1 MREKLNQGKS
11 FAGERAHNY
20 KIYVLGLLVFVFFK
34 LKFVQYREK
43 LLYIHR
49 EDKWNNVRKIF
60 LLNGTSQVLKTKFA
74 SRKHKFQKTRLFTL
88 VKLIFCEQII
98 SGFLL

>member
-1 MREKLNQGKS
+1 MREKHNQGKS

-34 LKFVQYREK
+34 LKCFQYREK
-43 LLYIHR
+43 LLYNHR

-60 LLNGTSQVLKTKFA
+60 HLYGTSQVLKTKAA
-74 SRKHKFQKTRLFTL
+74 STKHKF
-88 VKLIFCEQII
+88 
-98 SGFLL
+98 